1 MEGNWDTDLSWREK
15 KIGPEVFFPI
25 FFFFSSFLLLSLSL
39 SAPSPNYRTIAYPRS
54 NHFFLPLDINFLHS
68 LRLCE
73 PPFFSLPLS
82 SSSLSSARTVHR
94 RPKDLMKSFPRRF
107 RTGWDFSPIVQHPCA
122 FFSLLSPSSSLSLPF
137 LTKSVR
143 GSKLLL
149 AQHIVG
155 RRGSCILNPLVTFF
169 LPTLLSPL
177 LGGDWT
183 RITRGLPARDTPK
196 NASAWNNNSKAVLHN
211 RWRRREEKKER
222 KKREEE
228 RREERKG
235 NWKQVLTGN
244 ENHYATD

>member
-15 KIGPEVFFPI
+15 KIGLEIFFPI

-122 FFSLLSPSSSLSLPF
+122 FFSLLSPSSSLSLPSDEKRERVQTAIGTTHRCEEGELHPQPF
-137 LTKSVR
+137 SYFFSPHPPFPAPR
-143 GSKLLL
+143 GWLDT
-149 AQHIVG
+149 H
-155 RRGSCILNPLVTFF
+155 NP
-169 LPTLLSPL
+169 
-177 LGGDWT
+177 
-183 RITRGLPARDTPK
+183 RIT
-196 NASAWNNNSKAVLHN
+196 SAWYA
-211 RWRRREEKKER
+211 
-222 KKREEE
+222 KKRVGLE
-228 RREERKG
+228 
-235 NWKQVLTGN
+235 
-244 ENHYATD
+244 